1 MSKTKILSCA
11 ENSFVLKK
19 NSCMLHKKSSG
30 VDKEKLMLHKKVFHL
45 EMKMLIL
52 HRKVFNIEKSKLMLH
67 RKVIS
72 CTKKLLIFSR
82 MVRHNSMLLKGWFY
96 NVFKIFLKLNFS
108 LNGLVLL
115 LFTWSKWNSTDFLP
129 RTI

>member
-1 MSKTKILSCA
+1 MKYKK
-11 ENSFVLKK
+11 FV
-19 NSCMLHKKSSG
+19 MHQ
-30 VDKEKLMLHKKVFHL
+30 KLIFLFHRKAKLFVFETWLYFCRYVEKVFHL
-45 EMKMLIL
+45 DMKMLIL
-52 HRKVFNIEKSKLMLH
+52 HRKVFNIDKSKLMLH

-96 NVFKIFLKLNFS
+96 NVFKIFVKLNFS